1 MTGVKVQMVN
11 PIEIYIGDGRQKEEN
26 KGRENIQRQHD
37 GVSMFEIKWEIKEDI
52 KEREKRLDRMK
63 TENEGVDI
71 KERAEGESGK
81 QNHKDTDRL
90 RSSK

>member
-52 KEREKRLDRMK
+52 KE
-63 TENEGVDI
+63 
-71 KERAEGESGK
+71 
-81 QNHKDTDRL
+81 
-90 RSSK
+90 